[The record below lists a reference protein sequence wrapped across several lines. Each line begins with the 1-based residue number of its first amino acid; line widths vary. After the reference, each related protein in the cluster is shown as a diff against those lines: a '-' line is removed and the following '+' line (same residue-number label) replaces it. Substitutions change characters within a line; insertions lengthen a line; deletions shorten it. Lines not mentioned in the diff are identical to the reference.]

1 MQDNHRLL
9 ADFPV
14 VTTIPLLWGDLDAF
28 GHVNNL
34 VYMRW
39 AEDARVEYLLRIG
52 QFPPLPPKGVAP
64 ILASMKCDYR
74 RVLNYPDT
82 VYVGTRTSRIGNSSF
97 QMLHRIV
104 SRDLDEIAAE
114 VDSTLVLLDYRTGAP
129 VTVPAEIR
137 ATVGKLEGKTFEM
150 PDRAHAI

>member
-1 MQDNHRLL
+1 MQDSHRLL

-14 VTTIPLLWGDLDAF
+14 ITTIPLLWGDLDAF

-39 AEDARVEYLLRIG
+39 AETARVEYLLQIG
-52 QFPPLPPKGVAP
+52 QFPPLPPSGIAP

-82 VYVGTRTSRIGNSSF
+82 VYVGTRIARIGNSSF

-104 SRDLDEIAAE
+104 SRNLDEIAAE
-114 VDSTLVLLDYRTGAP
+114 VDSTLVMLDYSRNKP
-129 VTVPAEIR
+129 VTVPSDVRNVIGA
-137 ATVGKLEGKTFEM
+137 LEGKTFEA
-150 PDRAHAI
+150 PCLV

>member
-1 MQDNHRLL
+1 MQERHRLL

-39 AEDARVEYLLRIG
+39 AETARVEYLLLIG

-74 RVLNYPDT
+74 RVVNYPDT
-82 VYVGTRTSRIGNSSF
+82 VYVGTCIARIGNSSF

-104 SRDLDEIAAE
+104 SRDLDDIAAE
-114 VDSTLVLLDYRTGAP
+114 VDSTLVMLDYRTMTP
-129 VTVPAEIR
+129 VTVPAEVR
-137 ATVGKLEGKTFEM
+137 ALVGKLEGKVFETSC
-150 PDRAHAI
+150 AV

>member
-1 MQDNHRLL
+1 MQDSHRLL

-34 VYMRW
+34 AYMRW
-39 AEDARVEYLLRIG
+39 AETARVEYLFPIG
-52 QFPPLPPKGVAP
+52 LFPPLPPSGVAP
-64 ILASMKCDYR
+64 ILASMKCDYK

-82 VYVGTRTSRIGNSSF
+82 VYVGTRIARIGKSSL

-104 SRDLDEIAAE
+104 SRNLDEIAAE
-114 VDSTLVLLDYRTGAP
+114 VDSTLVMLDYPRNKP
-129 VTVPAEIR
+129 VTVPADVR
-137 ATVGKLEGKTFEM
+137 TVIGALEGKTFEV
-150 PDRAHAI
+150 PCLV

>member
-1 MQDNHRLL
+1 MQDSHRLL

-34 VYMRW
+34 AYMRW
-39 AEDARVEYLLRIG
+39 DETARVEYLFPIG
-52 QFPPLPPKGVAP
+52 LFPPLPPSGVAP
-64 ILASMKCDYR
+64 ILASMKCDYK

-82 VYVGTRTSRIGNSSF
+82 VYVGTRIARIGKSSL

-104 SRDLDEIAAE
+104 SRNLDEIAAE
-114 VDSTLVLLDYRTGAP
+114 VDSTLVMLDYPRNKP
-129 VTVPAEIR
+129 VTVPADVR
-137 ATVGKLEGKTFEM
+137 TVIGALEGKTFEV
-150 PDRAHAI
+150 PCLV